1 MRILKPAI
9 AALLAATTLT
19 ACTTNEYG
27 ERRLNSTGR
36 GAAIGAAGGAVVGA
50 LTGDVVAGAAI
61 GAAGG
66 AVVGAI
72 NDDNRYE
79 ERDGRRYYYDRR
91 DRDRRYYYNER
102 RERVYDPYRR

>member
-1 MRILKPAI
+1 MIAFPKI
-9 AALLAATTLT
+9 AAALVAVSALT

-50 LTGDVVAGAAI
+50 LTGDVLAGAAI

-72 NDDNRYE
+72 EDDNRYE
-79 ERDGRRYYYDRR
+79 DRGNRRYYYDRR

-102 RERVYDPYRR
+102 RERIYDPYR

>member
-1 MRILKPAI
+1 MPAFPKAVV
-9 AALLAATTLT
+9 AALLAASTLT

-50 LTGDVVAGAAI
+50 VID
-61 GAAGG
+61 
-66 AVVGAI
+66 
-72 NDDNRYE
+72 DDNRYE
-79 ERDGRRYYYDRR
+79 DRDGRRYYYDRR

-102 RERVYDPYRR
+102 RERLYDPR

>member
-1 MRILKPAI
+1 MPAFPKAVV
-9 AALLAATTLT
+9 AALLAASTLT

-50 LTGDVVAGAAI
+50 VID
-61 GAAGG
+61 
-66 AVVGAI
+66 
-72 NDDNRYE
+72 DDNRYE
-79 ERDGRRYYYDRR
+79 DRDGRRYYYDRR

-102 RERVYDPYRR
+102 RERTYDPR

>member
-1 MRILKPAI
+1 MTGFPKAILAGV
-9 AALLAATTLT
+9 LAASTLT
-19 ACTTNEYG
+19 ACSTNEYG

-66 AVVGAI
+66 AIVGAVAD
-72 NDDNRYE
+72 DDNRYE
-79 ERDGRRYYYDRR
+79 DRDGRRFYYDRR
-91 DRDRRYYYNER
+91 DRDRRYYYNDR
-102 RERVYDPYRR
+102 RERIYDPR